1 MKMLEKLRK
10 TTITVNK
17 NITGPGKI
25 EDEEDSQSQINYI
38 HTVYT
43 AIIGLIH
50 THYDNIRKPVEFINL
65 VIIII
70 SQA

>member
-1 MKMLEKLRK
+1 MLEKLRK

-17 NITGPGKI
+17 NIIITGPGKI

-43 AIIGLIH
+43 AMIGLIH

-65 VIIII
+65 VIIIT